1 LINSFAAFIS
11 NLFLQ
16 KIKPM
21 QEQKSSSTK
30 YWLYLLMWVVV
41 LILFIIFYPGFLWMS
56 FPGIVT
62 NFALALN
69 IMDRK
74 QTNSPEK

>member
-1 LINSFAAFIS
+1 
-11 NLFLQ
+11 
-16 KIKPM
+16 M
-21 QEQKSSSTK
+21 QEQKSSSRK
-30 YWLYLLMWVVV
+30 YWLYFFMWLGV
-41 LILFIIFYPGFLWMS
+41 LALFLIFYPQFLWMS